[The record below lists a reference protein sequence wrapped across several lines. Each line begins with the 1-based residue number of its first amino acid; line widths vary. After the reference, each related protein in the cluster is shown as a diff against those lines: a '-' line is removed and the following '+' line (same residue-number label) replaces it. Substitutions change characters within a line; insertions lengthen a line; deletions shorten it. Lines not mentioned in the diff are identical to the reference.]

1 VRYGGFRGIGGL
13 GGSFDVRAPSDAGSN
28 IVVSMS
34 LDVNRAGSDD
44 APAFGL
50 SRIDWIAV
58 GVGDIYGFCN
68 FAHPLGWVG
77 GRAI

>member
-1 VRYGGFRGIGGL
+1 VRYGGFHGIGGL
-13 GGSFDVRAPSDAGSN
+13 GGSFDVRATSNAGSN
-28 IVVSMS
+28 VVVSMS
-34 LDVNRAGSDD
+34 LDVNRVGSDD

-58 GVGDIYGFCN
+58 GIGGIYGFCN
-68 FAHPLGWVG
+68 FALLLGWVG